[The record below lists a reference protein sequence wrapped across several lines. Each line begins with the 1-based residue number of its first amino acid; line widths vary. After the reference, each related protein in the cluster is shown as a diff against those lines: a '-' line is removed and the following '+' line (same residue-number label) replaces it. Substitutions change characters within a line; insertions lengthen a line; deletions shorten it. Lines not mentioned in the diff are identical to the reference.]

1 MKTVFIYFRET
12 PFEINNK
19 FVLDFSYDEFIQN
32 VDFQKNVNY
41 YIASLDCNLILKEEI
56 KKDKN
61 KKLMNF
67 PKKQVVIRKRSCLSK

>member
-12 PFEINNK
+12 LFDDNNK

-67 PKKQVVIRKRSCLSK
+67 PKK

>member
-67 PKKQVVIRKRSCLSK
+67 PKK

>member
-1 MKTVFIYFRET
+1 MKTVFIYFGET
-12 PFEINNK
+12 PFDDNNK

-67 PKKQVVIRKRSCLSK
+67 PKK